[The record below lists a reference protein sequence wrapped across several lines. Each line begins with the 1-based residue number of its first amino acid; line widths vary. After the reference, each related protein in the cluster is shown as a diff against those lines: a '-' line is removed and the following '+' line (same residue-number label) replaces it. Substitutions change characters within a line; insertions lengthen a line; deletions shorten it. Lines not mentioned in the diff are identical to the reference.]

1 MQYVIL
7 LINTALALWLIFNLY
22 QAIVAFL
29 GWRKEA
35 DPEPFLSFL
44 LERIGFLGRTFVS
57 TVVYAI
63 LAAGIAY
70 ILYEIGAMIFT

>member
-7 LINTALALWLIFNLY
+7 LINTALVLWLVFNLY
-22 QAIVAFL
+22 QAN
-29 GWRKEA
+29 
-35 DPEPFLSFL
+35 PEPFLSFL
-44 LERIGFLGRTFVS
+44 LERVGFLGRTFVS

>member
-7 LINTALALWLIFNLY
+7 LINTALALWLVFNLY

-29 GWRKEA
+29 RWRREA
-35 DPEPFLSFL
+35 NPEPFLSFL
-44 LERIGFLGRTFVS
+44 LERISFLGRTFVS

-70 ILYEIGAMIFT
+70 LLYEIGAMIFT

>member
-7 LINTALALWLIFNLY
+7 LINTALALWLVFNLY

-44 LERIGFLGRTFVS
+44 LERIGFFGRTFVS

>member
-7 LINTALALWLIFNLY
+7 LINIALALWLVFNLY

-35 DPEPFLSFL
+35 NPEPFYLFYLSESVFWEEPL
-44 LERIGFLGRTFVS
+44 LVRWSMPSWLLVS
-57 TVVYAI
+57 LTYCMKSG
-63 LAAGIAY
+63 L
-70 ILYEIGAMIFT
+70 